1 MGAEFTGLAHDGL
14 GHCLTTPEIINK
26 LVIMY
31 EKRIA
36 ALSRAIRSASFSFLP
51 VLGPRAEAHILQALS
66 LFFMNPSF

>member
-1 MGAEFTGLAHDGL
+1 MGAELPGPEHDGL

-36 ALSRAIRSASFSFLP
+36 VLSKAIRSASFSFFP
-51 VLGPRAEAHILQALS
+51 ALGPRADAHILQAL
-66 LFFMNPSF
+66 LFFFINLNY

>member
-1 MGAEFTGLAHDGL
+1 MGAELLGPEHDGL

-36 ALSRAIRSASFSFLP
+36 VLSKAIRSASFLFLP
-51 VLGPRAEAHILQALS
+51 VLGPRADAHILQALS